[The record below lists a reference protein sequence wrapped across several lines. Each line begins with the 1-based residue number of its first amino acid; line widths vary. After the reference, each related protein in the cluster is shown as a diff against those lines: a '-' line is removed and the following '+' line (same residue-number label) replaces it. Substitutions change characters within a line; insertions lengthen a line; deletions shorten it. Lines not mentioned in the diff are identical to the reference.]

1 MGDAQKAGTGTG
13 AGSGFWDQDRD
24 RDRDRRVPGVPGEP
38 SSAAKTNCVPGM
50 GIKTSGS
57 NIAEAGGSG
66 GGVDVGCGRGWVL
79 FFFPCRN
86 RSRKSKKSV
95 PLSLLTGESA
105 GSLKL
110 H

>member
-79 FFFPCRN
+79 FFSLAGTGAANRKRVFPC
-86 RSRKSKKSV
+86 
-95 PLSLLTGESA
+95 PC
-105 GSLKL
+105 
-110 H
+110 